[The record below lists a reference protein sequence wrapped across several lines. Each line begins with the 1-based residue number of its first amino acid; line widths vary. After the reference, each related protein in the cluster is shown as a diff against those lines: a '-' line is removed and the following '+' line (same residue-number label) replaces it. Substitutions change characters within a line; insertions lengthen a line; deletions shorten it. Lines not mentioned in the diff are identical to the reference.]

1 MKMGIAGSI
10 LGLKTEW
17 ETEATLLSIHTVHT
31 SHQGN
36 SVEEATSVSFG
47 LGDEHIGDEFVVDVT
62 FDKKY
67 GTFVFDTIAGI
78 SRCPYEEGTLPAED
92 PYPCCRHLLP
102 M

>member
-47 LGDEHIGDEFVVDVT
+47 LGDEH
-62 FDKKY
+62 
-67 GTFVFDTIAGI
+67 
-78 SRCPYEEGTLPAED
+78 R
-92 PYPCCRHLLP
+92 
-102 M
+102 

>member
-10 LGLKTEW
+10 LSLKTE
-17 ETEATLLSIHTVHT
+17 ATSLSIYTLHT

-67 GTFVFDTIAGI
+67 GTFVV
-78 SRCPYEEGTLPAED
+78 
-92 PYPCCRHLLP
+92 
-102 M
+102 